1 MISLAFAPLLH
12 LLTFS
17 SGPLGSISL
26 RRWGR
31 RGRKKSVLLYLAQE
45 NAHWGVAQLEG
56 SGCSRL
62 KVMFE
67 KEEVRGRERENE
79 RMMPFPSLLF
89 RGGTSLCFFPRFLP
103 TPSAL
108 CLSVVIS
115 LSLYFCSSVDSCC
128 HFLFLVRTLRIES
141 GLPPLHYKFSFCA
154 GEFSPFCRVMVLKT
168 RKHSKKIL
176 GIKTVVFFCPSY
188 HVATQ
193 VMEMRRQHRSP

>member
-1 MISLAFAPLLH
+1 MLRCSTCSLFLRVHWAP
-12 LLTFS
+12 FPYA
-17 SGPLGSISL
+17 GG
-26 RRWGR
+26 GGG
-31 RGRKKSVLLYLAQE
+31 GRKKKYATVLGTRECALL
-45 NAHWGVAQLEG
+45 GVAQLEG
-56 SGCSRL
+56 SGCSL